1 MSFEGKNFIITGA
14 AGAIAEPLIERLFSH
29 NANLLL
35 IDIKGDKLEE
45 IRSKYKSD
53 RLTFVTSDIASKAK
67 TDEILKNFNDKI
79 FGLVHLAGIFELDKD
94 NPGDEEIWDRAIL
107 SNAKNA
113 YFLISSCLDYFHD
126 DLVSRIVLLSSK
138 AYRQGAFN
146 YIPYSA
152 AKGAIAG
159 MVRAYARKLGPKVII
174 NGLAPGIV
182 ESPMASSNIN
192 IQGAKL
198 IQEMALKR
206 FCSPAEVSSVIYFL
220 LTEDSSYI
228 NGQIINVDGG
238 TIFS

>member
-94 NPGDEEIWDRAIL
+94 NPGDEEIWDR
-107 SNAKNA
+107 
-113 YFLISSCLDYFHD
+113 
-126 DLVSRIVLLSSK
+126 VLH
-138 AYRQGAFN
+138 N
-146 YIPYSA
+146 H
-152 AKGAIAG
+152 
-159 MVRAYARKLGPKVII
+159 KV
-174 NGLAPGIV
+174 
-182 ESPMASSNIN
+182 
-192 IQGAKL
+192 
-198 IQEMALKR
+198 
-206 FCSPAEVSSVIYFL
+206 
-220 LTEDSSYI
+220 
-228 NGQIINVDGG
+228 
-238 TIFS
+238 